1 MAPFLS
7 MSPDPQPRNSDGDPL
22 EDSELARRLRK
33 MDWPAAPG
41 DVKERCLQQILTR
54 VESGGGGAAAGTAL
68 AGDEAPPTV
77 A

>member
-7 MSPDPQPRNSDGDPL
+7 MSPDPQPRNPDGDPL

-54 VESGGGGAAAGTAL
+54 VEPGGGVADSAV
-68 AGDEAPPTV
+68 AGDEAPPPV